1 MRDRRTV
8 RHSAGDTVGQ
18 VGHQWWRGLRRPPTV
33 PLMLRK
39 GGQPPPPTSARPAC
53 PPLSP
58 CAACRGG
65 QPKPSGD
72 AVSHLSHLVPLPRNQ
87 KAATNSRYGMSYVSH
102 VSHCVPRYRS
112 RMSCDGP
119 GMRGGRRVDV
129 HAPFAGGVGV
139 RPAGA
144 PTAAVPWRHV
154 YATCSRDRDAPR
166 PSWACDG
173 RTGRRKRTSRGNVS
187 GLRANARCGRVR
199 TRRRQRAQAATARA
213 VLVNGQNTGW
223 Y

>member
-1 MRDRRTV
+1 MRGRRTV
-8 RHSAGDTVGQ
+8 RRGAGDTVGQ
-18 VGHQWWRGLRRPPTV
+18 VGHQCRRGLRRPPIV
-33 PLMLRK
+33 PLAHRK
-39 GGQPPPPTSARPAC
+39 GGQPPPPTSARPGC

-58 CAACRGG
+58 CNARGG
-65 QPKPSGD
+65 GQSRPSGD
-72 AVSHLSHLVPLPRNQ
+72 AVSHLSHLVPLLRNK

-166 PSWACDG
+166 PSRACDG
-173 RTGRRKRTSRGNVS
+173 RARGRKCAFRRNLS

-213 VLVNGQNTGW
+213 VSANGQNTGW